1 MAAVEIERV
10 VRRFGPRV
18 AVDGVDLAVAQ
29 GEFLAL
35 LGPSGCGK
43 TTLLRLL
50 AGFDAPDAGT
60 IRIGGRVVAGG
71 GTMVPAEE
79 RGIGMVFQ
87 SYALW
92 PHMTVRENVDYAL
105 RIRRLPAAER
115 MKSADQ
121 ALAAVGLSDR
131 ADARPETLSGGQR
144 QRVALAR
151 CLAMAPSLVLMDEPL
166 ANLDVHLRDALQAEF
181 RRLHRQLGATVV
193 YVTHDQAEAMALADR
208 IAVMDHGRL
217 QQVAPPRQLY
227 AEPATAMVADF
238 VGRGMVVP
246 VTWRGAAGPGLCAA
260 ELWGHPVR
268 LRGGAGAHAPSQT
281 ACLRAEGLAVDGAE
295 GIPARLDRAVFE
307 GAVTILHCRPDADPG
322 RVLRVAHRGP
332 PPEEGAVLR
341 LRVEDG
347 WLMPPEGGTRAMAAE

>member
-1 MAAVEIERV
+1 MAAVDIAGV
-10 VRRFGPRV
+10 SKRFGARM
-18 AVDGVDLAVAQ
+18 AVDGVDLDVAQ

-50 AGFDAPDAGT
+50 AGFDTPDAGV
-60 IRIGGRVVAGG
+60 IRIGGRAVAGAG
-71 GTMVPAEE
+71 AAVPAED

-92 PHMTVRENVDYAL
+92 PHMSVRENVDYAL
-105 RIRRLPAAER
+105 RIRRLAAADR
-115 MKSADQ
+115 TRRTDQ

-131 ADARPETLSGGQR
+131 AGARPETLSGGQR

-181 RRLHRQLGATVV
+181 RRLHRQLGATVI

-208 IAVMDHGRL
+208 IAVMDHGKL

-246 VTWRGAAGPGLCAA
+246 VAWRGGAGPGLCSAD
-260 ELWGHPVR
+260 LWGHAVR
-268 LRGGAGAHAPSQT
+268 LRSDPGARTPSQM
-281 ACLRAEGLAVDGAE
+281 ACLRAEGLALDPAA
-295 GIPARLDRAVFE
+295 GITARLDRAVFE
-307 GAVTILHCRPDADPG
+307 GAVTILHCRPDADPD

-332 PPEEGAVLR
+332 PPEEGAALHI
-341 LRVEDG
+341 RVEDG
-347 WLMPPEGGTRAMAAE
+347 WLMPALSGARAMAAE